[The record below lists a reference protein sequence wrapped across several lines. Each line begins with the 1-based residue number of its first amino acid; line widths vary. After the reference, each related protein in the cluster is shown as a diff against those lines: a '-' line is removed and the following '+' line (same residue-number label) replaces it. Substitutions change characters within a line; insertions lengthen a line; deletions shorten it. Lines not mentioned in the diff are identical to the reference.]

1 MEKKHIFPIDLSFSS
16 FQGEKRPRV
25 TGHGSCLVP
34 RNRHWPGDRRSFAA
48 RRPTESAR
56 EEVPTGHGAPR
67 IGRAPK
73 SGHPNFPQPQN
84 SGFLS
89 SLCHQASES
98 WKETDSRRHA
108 KTANAL
114 QKNWLSRSDQCSVLA
129 IPGDFPQSF
138 GAFVWPRDLKAFF
151 RTLCFSGRVRQTLSR
166 RVLHGVCAD

>member
-108 KTANAL
+108 KLRTPCRKIGFPEVINAVCW
-114 QKNWLSRSDQCSVLA
+114 QSRVTFLRALEPSCGPV
-129 IPGDFPQSF
+129 
-138 GAFVWPRDLKAFF
+138 
-151 RTLCFSGRVRQTLSR
+151 T
-166 RVLHGVCAD
+166 